1 MVLLGQQKSLPE
13 QTEPACKKEVAVM
26 NRESAY
32 VLFTDTSA
40 DMPWGSAKQQQIELA
55 HLHYKMDG
63 TAYAYSLGRETDLSA
78 FYFAMRNGAEVS
90 TIPVLP
96 EAFVSLW
103 EPHLISGRD
112 ILMLT
117 LSKHLSRTFVAAQH
131 AREELL
137 AHYPKR
143 RIVVA
148 DTLCCAA
155 AQGMLVFEAA
165 FMRQEGKSL
174 DEVAKWVVENRRYVN
189 ALLLP
194 QDTRWLRAGG
204 FYEGGAIGELMGRR
218 VILRMDADGLLAP
231 EKKARSEED
240 ALNFLVDAT
249 ERLGYALNKQVV
261 GVTHADAPEL
271 AKSVSE
277 LLLEAGCADTAI
289 LPMGPICGSYAGPG
303 AVGVAFFG
311 GSRH

>member
-1 MVLLGQQKSLPE
+1 MSQ
-13 QTEPACKKEVAVM
+13 
-26 NRESAY
+26 ESAY

-55 HLHYKMDG
+55 HLHYKMDD
-63 TAYAYSLGRETDLSA
+63 TAYTYDLGRETDLSA
-78 FYFAMRNGAEVS
+78 FYFAMRNGTAVS

-96 EAFVSLW
+96 EAFISLW

-117 LSKHLSRTFVAAQH
+117 LSRHLSRTFVAAQH

-137 AHYPKR
+137 ARYPMR
-143 RIVVA
+143 RIVVV

-165 FMRQEGKSL
+165 FMRRDSKSL
-174 DEVAKWVVENRRYVN
+174 NEVAKWVVENRRYVN

-194 QDTRWLRAGG
+194 QDTRWLRAAGL
-204 FYEGGAIGELMGRR
+204 YEGGAIGELMGRR
-218 VILRMDADGLLAP
+218 VILRMDADGLPVP
-231 EKKARSEED
+231 EAKARNEEE
-240 ALNFLVDAT
+240 ALRALVESAQG
-249 ERLGYALNKQVV
+249 LGYALNKQVV

-271 AKSVSE
+271 AKEVSE
-277 LLLEAGCADTAI
+277 LLLEAGCADATI
-289 LPMGPICGSYAGPG
+289 LPMGPICGCYAGPG
-303 AVGVAFFG
+303 AVGVTFFG
-311 GSRH
+311 SSRQ

>member
-1 MVLLGQQKSLPE
+1 MSQ
-13 QTEPACKKEVAVM
+13 
-26 NRESAY
+26 ESAY

-55 HLHYKMDG
+55 HLHYKMDD
-63 TAYAYSLGRETDLSA
+63 TAYTYDLGRETDLSA
-78 FYFAMRNGAEVS
+78 FYFAMRNGTAVS

-96 EAFVSLW
+96 EAFISLW

-117 LSKHLSRTFVAAQH
+117 LSRHLSRTFVAAQH

-137 AHYPKR
+137 ARYPMR
-143 RIVVA
+143 RIVVV

-165 FMRQEGKSL
+165 FMRRDGKSL
-174 DEVAKWVVENRRYVN
+174 NEVAKWVVENRRYVN

-204 FYEGGAIGELMGRR
+204 LYEGGAIGELMGRR
-218 VILRMDADGLLAP
+218 VILRMDADGLPVP
-231 EKKARSEED
+231 EAKARNEEE
-240 ALNFLVDAT
+240 ALRAMVESAQG
-249 ERLGYALNKQVV
+249 LGYALNKQVV

-271 AKSVSE
+271 AKEVSE
-277 LLLEAGCADTAI
+277 LLLEAGCADATI
-289 LPMGPICGSYAGPG
+289 LPMGPICGCYAGPG
-303 AVGVAFFG
+303 AVGVTFFG
-311 GSRH
+311 SSRQ

>member
-1 MVLLGQQKSLPE
+1 MSQQ
-13 QTEPACKKEVAVM
+13 
-26 NRESAY
+26 SAY

-63 TAYAYSLGRETDLSA
+63 TAYTYDLGRETDLTA
-78 FYFAMRNGAEVS
+78 FYFAMRNGTAVS

-103 EPHLISGRD
+103 EPHLIAGRD

-117 LSKHLSRTFVAAQH
+117 LSRHLSRTFVAAQH
-131 AREELL
+131 AREDLL
-137 AHYPKR
+137 ARYPMR
-143 RIVVA
+143 RIVVV
-148 DTLCCAA
+148 DTFCCAA

-165 FMRQEGKSL
+165 FMRRDGKSM

-189 ALLLP
+189 ALVLP

-204 FYEGGAIGELMGRR
+204 FYEGGAISELMGRR
-218 VILRMDADGLLAP
+218 VILRMDTNGMPALEA
-231 EKKARSEED
+231 KARNEEE
-240 ALNFLVDAT
+240 ALQVLVENT
-249 ERLGYALNKQVV
+249 QRLGYALNKQVV

-271 AKSVSE
+271 AKRVCE
-277 LLLEAGCADTAI
+277 LLLEAGCADATI
-289 LPMGPICGSYAGPG
+289 LPMGPVCGSYIGPG
-303 AVGVAFFG
+303 SVGVTFFG
-311 GSRH
+311 SSRQ

>member
-1 MVLLGQQKSLPE
+1 MSQ
-13 QTEPACKKEVAVM
+13 
-26 NRESAY
+26 ESAY

-55 HLHYKMDG
+55 HLHYKMDD
-63 TAYAYSLGRETDLSA
+63 TAYTYDLGRETDLSA
-78 FYFAMRNGAEVS
+78 FYFAMRNGTAVS

-96 EAFVSLW
+96 EAFISLW

-117 LSKHLSRTFVAAQH
+117 LSRHLSRTFVAAQH

-137 AHYPKR
+137 ARYPMR
-143 RIVVA
+143 RIVVV

-165 FMRQEGKSL
+165 FMRRDSKSL
-174 DEVAKWVVENRRYVN
+174 NEVAKWVVENRRYVN

-194 QDTRWLRAGG
+194 QDTRWLRAAGL
-204 FYEGGAIGELMGRR
+204 YEGGAIGELMGRR
-218 VILRMDADGLLAP
+218 VILRMDADGLPVP
-231 EKKARSEED
+231 EAKARNEEE
-240 ALNFLVDAT
+240 ALRVLVESAQG
-249 ERLGYALNKQVV
+249 LGYALNKQVV

-271 AKSVSE
+271 AKEVSE
-277 LLLEAGCADTAI
+277 LLLEAGCADATI
-289 LPMGPICGSYAGPG
+289 LPMGPICGCYAGPG
-303 AVGVAFFG
+303 AVGVTFFG
-311 GSRH
+311 SSRQ